1 MGGMDSSSGRAE
13 MAVLS
18 RELERL
24 REENARLSRLLDLRG
39 WDTAPAAEQP
49 VMPLAAPGMVTMAS
63 SLDDKLRLYADRFR
77 ARRDV
82 YAVRWENARSGLSGW
97 SPAVAGGWR
106 KGADRGGVRY
116 LPLTPEVLANDEA
129 SLRNWLTLIPAMR
142 SLSSARRRS
151 LVRDSTC
158 PRLTPCSSPDRS
170 LSTAC

>member
-97 SPAVAGGWR
+97 SPAVATIGGQQWVETH
-106 KGADRGGVRY
+106 KD
-116 LPLTPEVLANDEA
+116 LPRQMCRHH
-129 SLRNWLTLIPAMR
+129 LRRQGKVTDTAAICTLPPTARHGRRPPAQTR
-142 SLSSARRRS
+142 
-151 LVRDSTC
+151 
-158 PRLTPCSSPDRS
+158 PRV
-170 LSTAC
+170 